1 MELTDRACGK
11 TFEDS
16 RVTPSQYLKKRV
28 SRVTKNR
35 NDGRSGKIF
44 YRSAYFLPVIIYA
57 CVDFLRIFSEIK
69 LCTRLSARRA

>member
-35 NDGRSGKIF
+35 KTTAERENIF
-44 YRSAYFLPVIIYA
+44 PLRLFFARNNLCPRPL
-57 CVDFLRIFSEIK
+57 LRIFSEINGADDF
-69 LCTRLSARRA
+69 CARRA